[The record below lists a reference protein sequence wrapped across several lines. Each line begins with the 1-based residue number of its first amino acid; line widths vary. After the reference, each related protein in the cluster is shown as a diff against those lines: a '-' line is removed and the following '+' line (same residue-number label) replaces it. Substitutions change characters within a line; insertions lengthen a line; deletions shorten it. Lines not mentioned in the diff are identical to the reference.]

1 MTFFK
6 KGHFWI
12 LFKTDQENL
21 SVTCLQFKSVNEPS
35 SISLYQRDV
44 FRTMPNMWDG
54 TFWENGSQLSVVNY
68 FHKKLHPRCLI
79 GFWIGYFIS
88 PRRISVLWIKSGK
101 IPDIWIWYVSQQLS
115 TSNFRMTSYTFR
127 GGVSSFLVLV
137 CAYLESFISYGALK
151 KHFLWDRL

>member
-6 KGHFWI
+6 KGYFWI

-21 SVTCLQFKSVNEPS
+21 SVTWLQFKSVNEPS

-44 FRTMPNMWDG
+44 FRAMPSMWDG

-79 GFWIGYFIS
+79 GVWIGYSIS

-101 IPDIWIWYVSQQLS
+101 IPDIWIWYQHCISTTFYFKLSSEQLHVSRWCQLFS
-115 TSNFRMTSYTFR
+115 CFSMCLSGIIY
-127 GGVSSFLVLV
+127 
-137 CAYLESFISYGALK
+137 
-151 KHFLWDRL
+151 